1 MKDRTI
7 RASKFLS
14 LVLRHQP
21 EKIGITLDLEGWVSV
36 SELLRSAQADGFQLT
51 LEELQAVVS
60 QNDKQRFSLSCSTG

>member
-1 MKDRTI
+1 VKDRTI

-60 QNDKQRFSLSCSTG
+60 QNDKQHFSFSCSTG